1 MLLSLCRLT
10 AGSLLV
16 ELRRNTHKLNIEMS
30 GGFKSL
36 APPMKNCL
44 EDQLMG
50 QVTIHRFFLPNG
62 TLFPI

>member
-10 AGSLLV
+10 ALLV
-16 ELRRNTHKLNIEMS
+16 RATEKHTNKLNIEMS
-30 GGFKSL
+30 GGFKSQ

-50 QVTIHRFFLPNG
+50 QVHITQFFLING